1 MKTPTERLPLLAYL
15 AGTSLA
21 IVSSFVAVVELDVEL
36 LELDDESL
44 LLPQAASAVAAKA
57 TATMVSGALREVIFA
72 DDNARRTCWQRCH
85 TRAQVA
91 RLGGAARP
99 QIAVDL

>member
-15 AGTSLA
+15 AGTSFA

-72 DDNARRTCWQRCH
+72 DDNARRTCWQSCH
-85 TRAQVA
+85 DPCPSCAAQW
-91 RLGGAARP
+91 RREAANCR
-99 QIAVDL
+99 